1 MPTIWSRK
9 YGFQLRVSHKLL
21 PKDFWAT
28 IDTRDAAEQHGR
40 QLEALLAQGIVP
52 AALLERGNPSQPI
65 WTIQRCVTDYLRN
78 NAVPD
83 SEAHGAQVAQ
93 VFNPL
98 DDIELL
104 LEWNVLDL
112 GRMAPML
119 RNQCQFERYEG
130 CF

>member
-28 IDTRDAAEQHGR
+28 IDTRDAAEQYGR

-65 WTIQRCVTDYLRN
+65 WTIQRCVTDCLRN

-83 SEAHGAQVAQ
+83 SDVR
-93 VFNPL
+93 PL
-98 DDIELL
+98 DT
-104 LEWNVLDL
+104 VLVGL
-112 GRMAPML
+112 AGL
-119 RNQCQFERYEG
+119 RTDVLNYDWAERWSESMSWSSPHHLY
-130 CF
+130 F

>member
-1 MPTIWSRK
+1 VTDPEAG
-9 YGFQLRVSHKLL
+9 GFS
-21 PKDFWAT
+21 
-28 IDTRDAAEQHGR
+28 
-40 QLEALLAQGIVP
+40 ALCRALSAQGKRD
-52 AALLERGNPSQPI
+52 L
-65 WTIQRCVTDYLRN
+65 T
-78 NAVPD
+78 
-83 SEAHGAQVAQ
+83 EAHGAQVAQ

-112 GRMAPML
+112 GRMSPVL